1 MIVPTTINQGFEKLR
16 QNLEITELQETTVS
30 RRQQTVREAVEQ
42 EMKVLEKSIE
52 CGTISA

>member
-16 QNLEITELQETTVS
+16 QNLEITELQQTTVS

-42 EMKVLEKSIE
+42 EMKILEKSIE